1 VPPGGIRESPKCLKN
16 KENGGALA
24 QDNETFEELE
34 EFLARERGRLRTF
47 GIRLFVGGLVSVVVG
62 LGILFVA
69 SWAGPLLVAVA
80 LFLVGVGIISA
91 IRASFILFTDKDEMV
106 GLHLSQSDEEK
117 SD

>member
-1 VPPGGIRESPKCLKN
+1 MKSN
-16 KENGGALA
+16 ENGGVLA
-24 QDNETFEELE
+24 QENETFAELE

-106 GLHLSQSDEEK
+106 GLHLSQNDEEK